1 METLKP
7 YIGSYMDTS
16 VFLNSGKYGWYLNHD
31 KKLYGVPQCFQ
42 KPTFKLD
49 DAIKI
54 IKYKQQK
61 QEEEDKIKNSGKEK
75 LALLEHRRCSEPKGT
90 SEDLDEIIAK
100 VKSKKKVLN

>member
-7 YIGSYMDTS
+7 YIGSYMDTA
-16 VFLNSGKYGWYLNHD
+16 VFLNNGKYGWYLNHD

-54 IKYKQQK
+54 IKFKQQT
-61 QEEEDKIKNSGKEK
+61 QEQEDINKK
-75 LALLEHRRCSEPKGT
+75 LDQEPKGV
-90 SEDLDEIIAK
+90 SEDLDDIIKK
-100 VKSKKKVLN
+100 VKSKKKVLD